1 MRTLVVVVVVV
12 VGVLGGALAAP
23 AADGNPPCM
32 KDVARWCSEMPDID
46 GYLGTCL
53 QGHWNDISPE
63 CRKTLNKDPDR
74 EIEVR
79 AACESD
85 KNRLCGDVLRGGAY
99 NLECLVAHKDE
110 LSTKCRAILEHKPSG
125 GGTDTPKDPGVEI
138 ITPKGSDLAPIE
150 RQPNDASE

>member
-63 CRKTLNKDPDR
+63 WW
-74 EIEVR
+74 
-79 AACESD
+79 
-85 KNRLCGDVLRGGAY
+85 
-99 NLECLVAHKDE
+99 
-110 LSTKCRAILEHKPSG
+110 PS
-125 GGTDTPKDPGVEI
+125 
-138 ITPKGSDLAPIE
+138 
-150 RQPNDASE
+150 